1 MSWASSNRPLRPCHG
16 KLTSA
21 TRVCPWGR
29 ESAGCCHAGNAI
41 SDLDSYWNSLTVS
54 LEAKR
59 AMVDTLG
66 VKLVAKDGTPYEVI
80 NPNGLYASGFLIPS
94 WEDPTVPMVDDTGA
108 TLELKVFLNVS
119 SGLGSLNIVGFDSTG
134 FPLLTSRVGDDD
146 SGFLDM
152 SASDLQELFLASYNE
167 LTNNGANSLNML
179 VGGSLLSQEYI
190 TQGTQHFGY
199 WTDGIMVASGAAMAA
214 VSDLAV
220 TDVSTIGLVFGPSF
234 ISEDLVCVGKAGQWL
249 SSDGRHASDTWAR
262 FTIEQTGAP
271 VCFGRIM
278 DYDAGSVSVDGQQ
291 IRLDE
296 IF

>member
-1 MSWASSNRPLRPCHG
+1 M
-16 KLTSA
+16 
-21 TRVCPWGR
+21 CPWRR

-41 SDLDSYWNSLTVS
+41 SDPDSYWNSLTVS
-54 LEAKR
+54 LDAKR

-146 SGFLDM
+146 AGFLDM
-152 SASDLQELFLASYNE
+152 GVSDLQRAVPGFLQRADQQRRQQPH
-167 LTNNGANSLNML
+167 ML
-179 VGGSLLSQEYI
+179 IGGNLLSQEYI

-220 TDVSTIGLVFGPSF
+220 TDVSTIGLVPGLSF
-234 ISEDLVCVGKAGQWL
+234 ITEDLVCIGKAGQWL
-249 SSDGRHASDTWAR
+249 SSDGRHASDTWIR